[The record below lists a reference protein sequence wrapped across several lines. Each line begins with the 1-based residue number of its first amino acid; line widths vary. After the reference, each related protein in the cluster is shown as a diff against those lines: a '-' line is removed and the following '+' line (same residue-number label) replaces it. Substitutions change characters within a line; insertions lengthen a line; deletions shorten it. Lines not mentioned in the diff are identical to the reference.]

1 MLLQQILENCRLYPN
16 RTAYSSQQGCLSYD
30 ALVNAALAVAEAI
43 RQASPGEE
51 PVLVYGHKQPMM
63 PVCFLA
69 CLLLGRAYVPADS
82 GTPPARIKQMAE
94 QAGCTLLLAVEE
106 LEIRGLPS
114 LALRDM
120 ESACIKQQYPARQF
134 KEPSADSLAYILFT
148 SGSTG
153 MPKGVM
159 VSYGNL
165 DGFIEWL
172 RQLPAIRE
180 TDCAVVL
187 NQAAFSFDLSAADI
201 YLAFSTGRTL
211 FVLEKTV
218 QQDYPL
224 FFSRLKESGAG
235 IAVMTPSFAELCL
248 ADELFNERLLPNL
261 RCIFFCGETL
271 HPVTVQ
277 RLKER
282 FTGLRVINAYGPTE
296 ATVAVTATEI
306 DGEMV
311 RQQRLSLGCAREKT
325 HIIIVD
331 EALAPLPNGETGQI
345 LIVGSAVAKGYAGGL
360 QGGFMEYNGLP
371 AYLTGDYGFLKNAEL
386 YFSGRADTQVKRGGY
401 RIELQD
407 IEQNLNQQDGV
418 AKSAVVAEEK
428 GGRLVLHAF
437 VQPKA
442 DSDTTATEVRRQLA
456 QRLPAYMLPNRI
468 HLMVSLPLT
477 ANGKCDRMALKMRL
491 NREEG

>member
-1 MLLQQILENCRLYPN
+1 MLLQQILDNCRLYPN

-30 ALVNAALAVAEAI
+30 ALMNAALAAAETI
-43 RQASPGEE
+43 QQASPGDE

-82 GTPPARIKQMAE
+82 GTPLARIEQMME

-106 LEIRGLPS
+106 LEIKGLPA
-114 LALRDM
+114 LTLRDM
-120 ESACIKQQYPARQF
+120 DSACIKQQNLSWQL
-134 KEPSADSLAYILFT
+134 KEPSPDSLAYILFT
-148 SGSTG
+148 SGSSG
-153 MPKGVM
+153 VPKGVQ

-165 DGFIEWL
+165 DCFIAWQ

-180 TDCAVVL
+180 TDYAVVL
-187 NQAAFSFDLSAADI
+187 NQAAFSFDLSVADI

-211 FVLEKTV
+211 FVLERAV

-224 FFSRLKESGAG
+224 LFSRLKESGAG

-248 ADELFNERLLPNL
+248 ADELFNERLMPSL

-271 HPVTVQ
+271 DPVTVQ

-296 ATVAVTATEI
+296 TTVAVTAAEI
-306 DGEMV
+306 DDQMLL
-311 RQQRLSLGCAREKT
+311 QPRLSMGFAREGT

-331 EALAPLPNGETGQI
+331 EAFTPHLDGETGQI
-345 LIVGSAVAKGYAGGL
+345 LITGSAVAKGYAGDI
-360 QGGFMEYNGLP
+360 QGGFMKYNNQP
-371 AYLTGDYGFLKNAEL
+371 AYLTGDYGFLKNGEL
-386 YFSGRADTQVKRGGY
+386 YFSGRADAQVKRGGY

-407 IEQNLNQQDGV
+407 IEQNLNQLVGV
-418 AKSAVVAEEK
+418 AKSAVVAQEK
-428 GGRLVLHAF
+428 YGRLVLHAF

-442 DSDTTATEVRRQLA
+442 GTKITATEVRKQLA
-456 QRLPAYMLPNRI
+456 ERLPVYMLPNRI
-468 HLMVSLPLT
+468 HLIASLPLT

-491 NREEG
+491 NREEE